1 MIRKIVC
8 KNERS
13 IKFFIVFGIFLFMT
27 LLGVGGA
34 FVYESFRDGNEP
46 AMIGISISLSILV
59 FCVFLPSFVYCRCES
74 SESSNEYYSSESDSE
89 YENSNSKNL
98 KQIFL
103 QIENFV

>member
-13 IKFFIVFGIFLFMT
+13 IKFFIVFGILLFMT

-46 AMIGISISLSILV
+46 VMIGISVSLVVLV
-59 FCVFLPSFVYCRCES
+59 FFIFLPSFVYCKCES
-74 SESSNEYYSSESDSE
+74 SESA
-89 YENSNSKNL
+89 NSLEDLDFL
-98 KQIFL
+98 KQKIL
-103 QIENFV
+103 KLENFV

>member
-13 IKFFIVFGIFLFMT
+13 IKFFIVFGIFLFMS

-46 AMIGISISLSILV
+46 AMIGISVSLVILV
-59 FCVFLPSFVYCRCES
+59 FCVFIPSFVHCKCETSDS
-74 SESSNEYYSSESDSE
+74 SEEYYSSESDSE
-89 YENSNSKNL
+89 FENSNSKNL
-98 KQIFL
+98 KQNFL
-103 QIENFV
+103 NMQNFV